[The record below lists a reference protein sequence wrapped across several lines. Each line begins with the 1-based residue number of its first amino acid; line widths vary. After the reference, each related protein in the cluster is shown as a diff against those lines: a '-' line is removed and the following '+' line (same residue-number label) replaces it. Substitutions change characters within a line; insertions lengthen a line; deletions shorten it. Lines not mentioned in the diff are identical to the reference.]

1 MEETKRTDKEVLVKG
16 IKIMLLTA
24 ILMFLGPTLF
34 YIGMSNKEKA
44 LFIPIMIVA
53 SIVLVLA
60 VYFMYKG
67 LKTIMSSMF
76 GTKN

>member
-60 VYFMYKG
+60 LYFMYKG
-67 LKTIMSSMF
+67 LQTIMNSMF
-76 GTKN
+76 GNKD

>member
-44 LFIPIMIVA
+44 LFIPIIIVA

>member
-44 LFIPIMIVA
+44 LFIPIMIVV